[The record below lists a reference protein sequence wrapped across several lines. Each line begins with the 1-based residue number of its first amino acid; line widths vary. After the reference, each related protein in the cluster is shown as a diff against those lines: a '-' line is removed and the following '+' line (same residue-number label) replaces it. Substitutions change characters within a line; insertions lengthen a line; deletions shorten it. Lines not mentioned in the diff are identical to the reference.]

1 MVNELNGFYAGFMS
15 GAAGQGVA
23 VFVFRDGVIVGA
35 DFSGSKFDGIVKQ
48 KSKSSVYDCVVKVS
62 LPPNGQ
68 TIQGVETGPSGINYE
83 AVFELAADF
92 SSKPFFYIDT
102 PLGGVNIRLEKVR
115 DLGVT
120 DA

>member
-23 VFVFRDGVIVGA
+23 VFIFKEGIIVGA
-35 DFSGSKFDGIVKQ
+35 DFSGAKFDGTVIQ
-48 KSKSSVYDCVVKVS
+48 KGKSSVYDCVVKVS

-92 SSKPFFYIDT
+92 ASKPFFFIET

-115 DLGVT
+115 DLG
-120 DA
+120 AANA